1 MPSPYW
7 DGGTGVFLCACLGR
21 QLESV
26 TVGEYPGC
34 CISTFIQS
42 VRARLT
48 SWGGAGREAVL
59 QSVPNTV
66 IQGKA
71 GCPIRKPS
79 DPEGNALQLSIPHN
93 LVVENPIYKYR
104 VLLAGLIRKKVV
116 IIK

>member
-1 MPSPYW
+1 M
-7 DGGTGVFLCACLGR
+7 
-21 QLESV
+21 
-26 TVGEYPGC
+26 GEYPGC